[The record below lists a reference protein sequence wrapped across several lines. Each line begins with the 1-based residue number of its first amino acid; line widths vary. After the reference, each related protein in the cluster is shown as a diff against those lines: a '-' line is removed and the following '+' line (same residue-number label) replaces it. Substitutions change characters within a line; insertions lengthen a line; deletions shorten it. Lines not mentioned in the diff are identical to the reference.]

1 MGPGDVTPSVRPFV
15 AALTPTT
22 GHSAP
27 PPRIGTLALAGA
39 ARSSV
44 SLHTGAAGSHVPN
57 ERLCRSSRRLH
68 AGCRLGSNQGAPQT
82 RPGPTTTSRFR
93 HRLYAFDTSSAV
105 RSRSPLRHSPDGM
118 MSRLFLRRSPRGLL
132 TDAARSGLGPVPDD
146 RPRGAVPHRS
156 ISTTPPFV
164 GMFVAHCRRQ
174 GGDRGRSRRSHRLH
188 QRRSACHVEQPRHA
202 RRSGRPGALDAATA
216 GQLPFFINYGGDG
229 PASAKLVCGFLA
241 CDAQPFNPLL
251 ENLPPVIK
259 AGRPA
264 RAAMPAGSASSSVWR

>member
-1 MGPGDVTPSVRPFV
+1 MSNGVAPPTPVLPSPVAARMGPGDVTPSVRPFV

-22 GHSAP
+22 GPSAP
-27 PPRIGTLALAGA
+27 YRYSGPRGGCPL
-39 ARSSV
+39 
-44 SLHTGAAGSHVPN
+44 
-57 ERLCRSSRRLH
+57 ERLPSHRGGRFPRSERAPVPESRRLH

-156 ISTTPPFV
+156 FSTTPPFV
-164 GMFVAHCRRQ
+164 GMFVAHCRR
-174 GGDRGRSRRSHRLH
+174 
-188 QRRSACHVEQPRHA
+188 
-202 RRSGRPGALDAATA
+202 RRSG
-216 GQLPFFINYGGDG
+216 
-229 PASAKLVCGFLA
+229 
-241 CDAQPFNPLL
+241 
-251 ENLPPVIK
+251 
-259 AGRPA
+259 
-264 RAAMPAGSASSSVWR
+264 SSP